1 MNTSIVIALVTVA
14 LLFVC
19 VFAGVHIS
27 FTLMSLSFVGLFL
40 VTSNLSTALSVLST
54 TAFNAIRT
62 YTYCVIPLF
71 MLMGTIMAVSGS
83 AGDLFKWAHKML
95 ERVPGGLAAATVIG
109 NAVFAAVTGVS
120 VASAT
125 VFSQVAIPEMRKYK
139 YDSNFATGIV
149 CGSSNLGMI
158 IPPSLFFIVY
168 GTVAQVSIGQLFVGG
183 VLPGILMATIFIIY
197 TSIYGT
203 RHPAAIGL
211 DPVTRKPLYEDPDPK
226 GKLESTLRALP
237 IVLLIIVVLAAS
249 GAAMLPPRKPALS
262 AAWVPSS
269 SPCASVP

>member
-1 MNTSIVIALVTVA
+1 MNTSIIIALVTVA

-95 ERVPGGLAAATVIG
+95 EKVPGGLAAATVIG

-158 IPPSLFFIVY
+158 IPPSLFFIC
-168 GTVAQVSIGQLFVGG
+168 L
-183 VLPGILMATIFIIY
+183 LY
-197 TSIYGT
+197 TSD
-203 RHPAAIGL
+203 AA
-211 DPVTRKPLYEDPDPK
+211 DE
-226 GKLESTLRALP
+226 
-237 IVLLIIVVLAAS
+237 
-249 GAAMLPPRKPALS
+249 
-262 AAWVPSS
+262 
-269 SPCASVP
+269 

>member
-83 AGDLFKWAHKML
+83 AGEGPRRPGCRHRYRQRCVRGRDRRQRGLCH
-95 ERVPGGLAAATVIG
+95 RVQPG
-109 NAVFAAVTGVS
+109 S
-120 VASAT
+120 Y
-125 VFSQVAIPEMRKYK
+125 PR
-139 YDSNFATGIV
+139 D
-149 CGSSNLGMI
+149 
-158 IPPSLFFIVY
+158 
-168 GTVAQVSIGQLFVGG
+168 AQV
-183 VLPGILMATIFIIY
+183 
-197 TSIYGT
+197 
-203 RHPAAIGL
+203 
-211 DPVTRKPLYEDPDPK
+211 
-226 GKLESTLRALP
+226 
-237 IVLLIIVVLAAS
+237 
-249 GAAMLPPRKPALS
+249 
-262 AAWVPSS
+262 
-269 SPCASVP
+269 

>member
-1 MNTSIVIALVTVA
+1 MNTSIVIALVTIA
-14 LLFVC
+14 LLFVF

-40 VTSNLSTALSVLST
+40 VTSNFSTALSVLST

-95 ERVPGGLAAATVIG
+95 EKIPGGLAAATVIG

-125 VFSQVAIPEMRKYK
+125 VFSEVAIP
-139 YDSNFATGIV
+139 
-149 CGSSNLGMI
+149 
-158 IPPSLFFIVY
+158 
-168 GTVAQVSIGQLFVGG
+168 
-183 VLPGILMATIFIIY
+183 
-197 TSIYGT
+197 
-203 RHPAAIGL
+203 
-211 DPVTRKPLYEDPDPK
+211 
-226 GKLESTLRALP
+226 
-237 IVLLIIVVLAAS
+237 
-249 GAAMLPPRKPALS
+249 
-262 AAWVPSS
+262 
-269 SPCASVP
+269 